1 MSRRLFV
8 QIKDLSFK
16 SPIFLAS
23 GTWGLGD
30 TLLKYLHQE
39 EIETCIGALITKGI
53 SLNPMSGNPPPRLL
67 ETPCGLI
74 NSIGLENPGIENFL
88 KKYFP
93 KLKTLKV
100 PIIFNLHGKSKEE
113 FIELAKKLSNEEIDG
128 IEINISCPN
137 VSEGG
142 IAFSQSPKLVY
153 DLVRAVREVY
163 PRLLI
168 VKLSPVGPWNEVAIA
183 SEEAG
188 ADALTVANTY
198 PALGIVSLKPFQI
211 IKGGLSGPAIKPLTL
226 RLVYELS
233 SKIKIPLIASGG
245 ITTGKDALEYLL
257 VGAKAVQIGTANLID
272 PTSPVKIYRE
282 LKVLIAQFEE
292 NQEVKN

>member
-1 MSRRLFV
+1 
-8 QIKDLSFK
+8 
-16 SPIFLAS
+16 
-23 GTWGLGD
+23 
-30 TLLKYLHQE
+30 
-39 EIETCIGALITKGI
+39 ALVTKGI

-74 NSIGLENPGIENFL
+74 NSIGLENPGIEDFL
-88 KKYFP
+88 KRYFP

-113 FIELAKKLSNEEIDG
+113 FIELAKRLSNEEIDG
-128 IEINISCPN
+128 IELNISCPN

-163 PRLLI
+163 GRLLI
-168 VKLSPVGPWNEVAIA
+168 VKLSPIGPWYEVAIA

-257 VGAKAVQIGTANLID
+257 VGAKALQIGTANLID

-282 LKVLIAQFEE
+282 LKALIAQFEE
-292 NQEVKN
+292 NQEIKN